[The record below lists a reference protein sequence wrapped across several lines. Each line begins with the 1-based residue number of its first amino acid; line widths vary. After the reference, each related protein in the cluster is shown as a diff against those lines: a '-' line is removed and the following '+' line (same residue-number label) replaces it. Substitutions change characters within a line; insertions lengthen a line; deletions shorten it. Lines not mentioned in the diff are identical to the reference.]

1 MIRGATESMDAIEML
16 KTQHAEVEALFEK
29 LGHTSDEADW
39 RDLVGRL
46 TDRLKMHAT
55 LEEEI
60 FYPAVTE
67 VSGGADVVGHARN
80 EHRQMERLIEALR
93 EPDAMRGAC
102 ADELRDLQ
110 RIVAHHV
117 AEEEGRIMPQARRL
131 GLARL
136 RDLATRME
144 ARMHGGGVAEMR
156 AAHG

>member
-1 MIRGATESMDAIEML
+1 MDAIEML
-16 KTQHAEVEALFEK
+16 KTQHTEVEALFEK

-60 FYPAVTE
+60 FYPAVIE
-67 VSGGADVVGHARN
+67 VFGGADMIGHARN
-80 EHRQMERLIEALR
+80 EHRQMDRLLEALR

-102 ADELRDLQ
+102 ANELRELH
-110 RIVAHHV
+110 RIVTHHV
-117 AEEEGRIMPQARRL
+117 AEEEGRTMPHARRL

-136 RDLATRME
+136 RHLAQRME
-144 ARMHGGGVAEMR
+144 ARMHAGRSAELR

>member
-1 MIRGATESMDAIEML
+1 MQRMGMDAIEML

-29 LGHTSDEADW
+29 LGHETDESDW

-60 FYPAVTE
+60 FYPAVME
-67 VSGGADVVGHARN
+67 VPGGADMIGHARN
-80 EHRQMERLIEALR
+80 EHRQVDRLLEALR

-102 ADELRDLQ
+102 ADELRELQ
-110 RIVAHHV
+110 RTVTHHV
-117 AEEEGRIMPQARRL
+117 AEEEGHMMPHARRL

-136 RDLATRME
+136 RDLAHRME
-144 ARMHGGGVAEMR
+144 ARMRAGEVAEMR
-156 AAHG
+156 AAGGHA